1 MAKDKYPDLFA
12 AYDDWQMN
20 ACLNFQH
27 DMSYGYIEGYL
38 RAADRLVEHVA
49 EKTRDQD
56 TLVYPIAFLYRQH
69 IELRLKE
76 IINTG
81 LQLLSENDF
90 KNRTRHRLHD
100 LWPEAKGIIRKTWS
114 GKPDPEEFKWID
126 HFIEQFKEVDQ
137 DSTAFRYPKQKSG
150 DTSLKGIQYINLR
163 NLAKCVHSFSEFLS
177 GAATALSE
185 YLYYKPE
192 QQAQSGYQ

>member
-1 MAKDKYPDLFA
+1 MGKNKYHDLFT

-20 ACLNFQH
+20 ACFNFLN

-49 EKTRDQD
+49 EKACDQD

-69 IELRLKE
+69 IELQLKE
-76 IINTG
+76 IIDNG
-81 LQLLSENDF
+81 RQLLTENESDF
-90 KNRTRHRLHD
+90 PKHHKLHD

-114 GKPDPEEFKWID
+114 GKPDPDSFKRID
-126 HFIEQFKEVDQ
+126 HFIEQFKAVDQ

-150 DTSLKGIQYINLR
+150 ETSLRDVQYINLR
-163 NLAKCVHSFSEFLS
+163 NLAECVHSFSGFLS

-185 YLYYKPE
+185 YRDYKRE
-192 QQAQSGYQ
+192 QQAQSGSW

>member
-69 IELRLKE
+69 IELQLKE

-90 KNRTRHRLHD
+90 KKRTHHRLHD
-100 LWPEAKGIIRKTWS
+100 LWPEAKEIIRKTWS

-163 NLAKCVHSFSEFLS
+163 NLAECVHSFSEFLS

-185 YLYYKPE
+185 YLDYKRE